1 MIQLLSRL
9 KNSRFVFDGDIVSLQ
24 LQQEAFGLYS
34 ASITDQLMVAAD
46 DSVAWDQYG
55 NGIGAIGGGD
65 GSCGFG
71 IADRLGQLR
80 IRASLAVGNSLERLP
95 NPVLK
100 RGAGKK

>member
-1 MIQLLSRL
+1 
-9 KNSRFVFDGDIVSLQ
+9 
-24 LQQEAFGLYS
+24 
-34 ASITDQLMVAAD
+34 MVAAD

-55 NGIGAIGGGD
+55 NGISTIGGGN

-80 IRASLAVGNSLERLP
+80 IRAGFAIRNGLERLP